1 MKIVDNSEN
10 VDKVDKIDNVDNVQI
25 FDNVDSV
32 DIVDNVD
39 PLLPKRLKNPKEI
52 TGSKMVP
59 FFLSNY
65 LTCHHKKLKIGQR
78 GNFEKIEF
86 FSLFLMRKQLSSGQ

>member
-59 FFLSNY
+59 FFFVKLPHLSP
-65 LTCHHKKLKIGQR
+65 Q
-78 GNFEKIEF
+78 KIENRATREF
-86 FSLFLMRKQLSSGQ
+86 